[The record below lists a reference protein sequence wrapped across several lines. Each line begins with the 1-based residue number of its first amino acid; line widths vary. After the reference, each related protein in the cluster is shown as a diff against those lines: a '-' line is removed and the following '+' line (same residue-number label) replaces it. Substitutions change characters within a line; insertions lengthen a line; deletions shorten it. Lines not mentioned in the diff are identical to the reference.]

1 MITKIIWVQKPKQKT
16 EIEQIST
23 KMCASR
29 ETAKASKYDKE
40 TNEGAVTTHNP
51 IPDQGEE
58 GI

>member
-1 MITKIIWVQKPKQKT
+1 
-16 EIEQIST
+16 
-23 KMCASR
+23 MCASR